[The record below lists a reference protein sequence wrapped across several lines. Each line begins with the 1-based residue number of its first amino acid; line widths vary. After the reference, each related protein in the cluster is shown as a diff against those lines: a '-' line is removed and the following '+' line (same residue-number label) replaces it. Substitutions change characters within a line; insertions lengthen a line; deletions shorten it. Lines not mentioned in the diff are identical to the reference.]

1 MSKPGDQTAMA
12 TWPHVCVRVCVCAKG
27 SKVVKGVGQEFA
39 AFGES
44 LRRLPGKLIKEFEA
58 KQIGKA
64 KRGRWENLPRHC
76 GH

>member
-1 MSKPGDQTAMA
+1 
-12 TWPHVCVRVCVCAKG
+12 VCGKG